1 MTRGNTGSARAL
13 SKMAQLE
20 SARTPRGATT
30 KLKKFIAE
38 ERGDSLMAVRT
49 GSPQPQHRSSKT
61 RFRVAFRASR
71 DPREEDFSRAS
82 DGMDHVQVDRLVVRL
97 SDRPADRRVMAA
109 KILVV
114 QARVETLRHRSRRV
128 PGPRNHTVQ
137 PMVEFG
143 HAAVR

>member
-61 RFRVAFRASR
+61 RFKVAFRAS
-71 DPREEDFSRAS
+71 
-82 DGMDHVQVDRLVVRL
+82 GVVF
-97 SDRPADRRVMAA
+97 
-109 KILVV
+109 
-114 QARVETLRHRSRRV
+114 RHRSRVRLV
-128 PGPRNHTVQ
+128 GSDMSP
-137 PMVEFG
+137 
-143 HAAVR
+143 AASDSIAGNVRWRWVS

>member
-13 SKMAQLE
+13 SRMAQLE

-61 RFRVAFRASR
+61 RFRVAFRAS
-71 DPREEDFSRAS
+71 
-82 DGMDHVQVDRLVVRL
+82 GVVF
-97 SDRPADRRVMAA
+97 
-109 KILVV
+109 
-114 QARVETLRHRSRRV
+114 RHRSRV
-128 PGPRNHTVQ
+128 PLVPSHHIPGAT
-137 PMVEFG
+137 G
-143 HAAVR
+143 AISGDVRRRWVT

>member
-38 ERGDSLMAVRT
+38 ERGDSRMAVRT

-61 RFRVAFRASR
+61 RFKVAFRAS
-71 DPREEDFSRAS
+71 
-82 DGMDHVQVDRLVVRL
+82 GVVF
-97 SDRPADRRVMAA
+97 
-109 KILVV
+109 
-114 QARVETLRHRSRRV
+114 RHRSRVRLVGSDMVRV
-128 PGPRNHTVQ
+128 ASVA
-137 PMVEFG
+137 VAG
-143 HAAVR
+143 HVRWRWRARPEGGSSTP